1 LCYTVSRKKEREDKK
16 MKLFNKKEEKKV
28 AKRFF
33 VTEPWSWGET
43 FGFYTLE
50 AAKAFCDDE
59 DIDYGYIIDL
69 GE

>member
-1 LCYTVSRKKEREDKK
+1 MLDKLPGLCYTVSRKKEREDKK
-16 MKLFNKKEEKKV
+16 MK
-28 AKRFF
+28 KRYF

-59 DIDYGYIIDL
+59 GIDYEYIIDW

>member
-1 LCYTVSRKKEREDKK
+1 

-33 VTEPWSWGET
+33 ITEPWSWGET

-59 DIDYGYIIDL
+59 GIDYDYIIDW

>member
-1 LCYTVSRKKEREDKK
+1 MRPACAILYPERKKERIKK
-16 MKLFNKKEEKKV
+16 MK
-28 AKRFF
+28 KRYF

-59 DIDYGYIIDL
+59 GIDYEYIVDW